1 MLRCAGLRGAL
12 ESLGTPRVILACPTC
27 ETVFAAHLPEVETVS
42 LYEVLRDVGLPAGA
56 AGAAAGRRYAV
67 HDACTARYQD
77 GVQVAA
83 RELVAACGAEVEELG
98 LSRERTEC
106 CGFGGLQL
114 YANREMAD
122 LIADRRV
129 GTSETD
135 FLAYCAMCRD
145 RFVDRGKP
153 TVHLL
158 DLLFGDDCE
167 ERARRRGPLLTQRA
181 EARALLKRRLLAD
194 LWGER
199 SGDGAWRDELVLSSE
214 VEDLLEQRFIRPEE
228 VHEVIVHCEATGRR
242 FADPATGRLLG
253 SHAIGR
259 VTYWVEYAPAG
270 ERWEI
275 VSAYSHRMEVVAPPW
290 PEVSAFATREPPRWR
305 CAAGDHELEPRTVC
319 LSYLVAG
326 FPVTLPTCLE
336 HGLALV
342 SEELATGQMR
352 EVELALE
359 DK

>member
-1 MLRCAGLRGAL
+1 
-12 ESLGTPRVILACPTC
+12 VILACPTC
-27 ETVFAAHLPEVETVS
+27 QSVFAAHLPDIETVS
-42 LYEVLRDVGLPAGA
+42 LWEVLRDVGLPEGA
-56 AGAAAGRRYAV
+56 AGAAAGRRLAV
-67 HDACTARYQD
+67 HDSCTARYQT
-77 GVQVAA
+77 GVQAA
-83 RELVAACGAEVEELG
+83 VRELVAACGAEVTELG
-98 LSRERTEC
+98 LTRERTEC

-114 YANREMAD
+114 YANRELSD
-122 LIADRRV
+122 RIADRRV
-129 GTSETD
+129 GTSDAD

-145 RFVDRGKP
+145 RFVERGKP

-158 DLLFGDDCE
+158 DLLFGGDYE

-194 LWGER
+194 LWGEQA
-199 SGDGAWRDELVLSSE
+199 GDGAWRDRLVISAE

-228 VHEVIVHCEATGRR
+228 AWQVIAESEATGRR
-242 FADPATGRLLG
+242 FSDPAAGRLLG
-253 SHAIGR
+253 CLTIGR

-270 ERWEI
+270 ERFEV
-275 VSAYSHRMEVVAPPW
+275 VSAYSHRMEVVPPPW
-290 PEVSAFATREPPRWR
+290 PEVAAFDGAPPRFR
-305 CAAGDHELEPRTVC
+305 CAASDHELRPRTVS

-342 SEELATGQMR
+342 SEELAVGRMR